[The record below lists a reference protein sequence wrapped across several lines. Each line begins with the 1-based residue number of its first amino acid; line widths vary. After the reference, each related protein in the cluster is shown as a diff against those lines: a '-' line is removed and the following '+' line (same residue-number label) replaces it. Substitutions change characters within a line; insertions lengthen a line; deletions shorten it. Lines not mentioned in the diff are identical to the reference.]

1 MLEELGVTEEVTETV
16 GVTLGET
23 EIVEEVEGV
32 EPNDRDAVAVRETVG
47 VIEGVPEN
55 DAPVEKEGVVD
66 GVFVAELEAVCDGVG
81 LGATTRVNPV
91 DESVYGATPVP
102 GL

>member
-1 MLEELGVTEEVTETV
+1 V

-23 EIVEEVEGV
+23 DIVEEVEGV
-32 EPNDRDAVAVRETVG
+32 EPNDKDAVAVKEIVG
-47 VIEGVPEN
+47 VIDDVSEN

-66 GVFVAELEAVCDGVG
+66 GVIEGVFVAELEAVCDDVG

-91 DESVYGATPVP
+91 DESVYGATPMP

>member
-1 MLEELGVTEEVTETV
+1 MRLKV

-32 EPNDRDAVAVRETVG
+32 APNDRDAVAVRETVG
-47 VIEGVPEN
+47 VIDDVS
-55 DAPVEKEGVVD
+55 EKEAPRDIVGVVD
-66 GVFVAELEAVCDGVG
+66 GVPDDVLVAVIEAVCEGVG
-81 LGATTRVNPV
+81 VGAATRVNAV
-91 DESVYGATPVP
+91 EDNVYGATPAP